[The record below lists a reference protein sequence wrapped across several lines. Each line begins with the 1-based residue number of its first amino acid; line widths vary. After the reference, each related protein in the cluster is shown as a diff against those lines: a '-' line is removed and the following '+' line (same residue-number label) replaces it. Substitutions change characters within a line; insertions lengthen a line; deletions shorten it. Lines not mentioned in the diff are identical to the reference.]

1 MKKISKFLLIISFL
15 CFSFHYSVSAEVVKK
30 IIIDGNQRI
39 SNETIKMFSAIS
51 IDDNLNNLDIN
62 KLLKD
67 LYETNFFE
75 NVSIKFD
82 NNTLSIFVK
91 EYPIIE
97 NIYYEGIKKSKI
109 EDIIKENIILKPRSS
124 FNISLLENDKKS
136 SLLLLKNIGYYFSK
150 IDIFVETIE
159 NNKVNLTYK
168 IDLGKKAKVKK
179 ITFLGN
185 KIYKDNKLFGVI
197 ASEEYK
203 FWKFISGKKFLNKS
217 LVDLDTRL
225 LKNFY
230 LNNGYYNVEIN
241 SSFAKLIND
250 DEFEIIFNIN
260 PQNKVYFRNFT
271 LDIPNDF
278 DQDNFNDL
286 KIIFDELKDKPY
298 SFLAI
303 DKILVEI
310 NKITTEE
317 QYQSTKASVT
327 ETTQNDKID
336 LNFKIK
342 ETQKFYVEKIN
353 IFGNNITRENVIRNQ
368 LEIDEGDPFN
378 EILEKKSLNNIK
390 SLNFFSLVESK
401 IVDGVSGNKI
411 INITVDEKPTGEI
424 SASAGV
430 GTTGSSIG
438 FGIKENNFLGAGISL
453 DSNIILGTNSINGIL
468 SVVNPNYKNSDKS
481 VYLNIEASEED
492 NYKTYGYKTN
502 KSGFGLGT
510 NFELYDDTYFGIG
523 NSNFYEKIET
533 DNTASARQKKQEGD
547 YFDSFLNLDFD
558 FDKRNQKFQTSS
570 GFRSYYSLDL
580 PIISDTNTLK
590 NQYTYKYFT
599 EMYENNISSFSVFLE
614 SANSLSNK
622 DVKLSERVNIPSNR
636 LRGFESGRVG
646 PKDGE
651 DFIGGN
657 YVYALNF
664 ASTLPQILENSESA
678 DFMFFIDIANIWG
691 VDYDSSLN
699 NSNNIRSSIGIALD
713 WYTPIGPLNFSFAHP
728 ILKEKTDKTE
738 TFRFNLGTTF

>member
-15 CFSFHYSVSAEVVKK
+15 CFSFQYSVSAEVVKK